1 MTVKPIPEGYHSVT
15 PYLTIDGTAQA
26 LDFYKKAFN
35 AIEKFQMPS
44 SDGKIAHAEIIIGN
58 STIMMADPCEE
69 SLTPSSQ
76 KTGDRSSVG
85 LYLYVE
91 DVDTLF
97 AQAIKAGA
105 TEVKPLKDEFYG
117 DRIGALKD
125 PYGYIWYI
133 ATHKEDL
140 TPEEMDER
148 AKKLSS

>member
-15 PYLTIDGTAQA
+15 PYLTIDGAAKA

-35 AIEKFQMPS
+35 ALEKFQMPTP
-44 SDGKIAHAEIIIGN
+44 DGKIGHAEIIIGN

-69 SLTPSSQ
+69 SPTPSPQ
-76 KTGDRSSVG
+76 ELGGSSMA
-85 LYLYVE
+85 LYLYVD

-105 TEVKPLKDEFYG
+105 TEIKPLKDEFYG
-117 DRIGALKD
+117 DRIGAIKD
-125 PYGYIWYI
+125 PYGHIWYL

-140 TPEEMDER
+140 TPEEIDER
-148 AKKLSS
+148 AKKLFS